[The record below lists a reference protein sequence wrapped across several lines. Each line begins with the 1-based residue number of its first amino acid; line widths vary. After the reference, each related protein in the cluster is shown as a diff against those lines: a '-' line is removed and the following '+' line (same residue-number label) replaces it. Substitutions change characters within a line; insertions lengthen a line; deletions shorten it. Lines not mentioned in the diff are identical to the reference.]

1 MRPPILIPGHAAL
14 QVLCNACGIYVKTHG
29 RARPVDGS
37 LGHGGQA
44 GVAARKL
51 AAATKAAAAC
61 QAKAATRKRKAQAAA
76 AGATAAGEHLPG
88 KGSALSLF
96 LQTRLSHCKLTE

>member
-1 MRPPILIPGHAAL
+1 MQGLVSKTKAATTAVLRPGHAAL

-51 AAATKAAAAC
+51 AAASKAAAAC
-61 QAKAATRKRKAQAAA
+61 QAKAATRKRRASAAA
-76 AGATAAGEHLPG
+76 AVATAGGEHMPRTHG
-88 KGSALSLF
+88 
-96 LQTRLSHCKLTE
+96 